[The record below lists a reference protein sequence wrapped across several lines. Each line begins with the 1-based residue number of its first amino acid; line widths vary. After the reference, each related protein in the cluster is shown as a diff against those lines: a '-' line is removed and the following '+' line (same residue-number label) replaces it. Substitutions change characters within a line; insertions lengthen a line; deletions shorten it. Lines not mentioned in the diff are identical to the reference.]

1 MLNEQQ
7 RRGVSITLRALEEDL
22 DNLKLSIKHDYYTGI
37 LYEIRNDIPLDAQ
50 DMLIA
55 DISMIKAKIRLLAE
69 RFTLE
74 KETRN
79 LSRRL
84 NGELSLLGV
93 SVEEIISQRL
103 RGSGE
108 VAEGLKEALDPE
120 LVSLTDIL
128 WNMLK
133 IIAKNEVGK
142 K

>member
-1 MLNEQQ
+1 M
-7 RRGVSITLRALEEDL
+7 RALEEDL